1 MQHLPQQKFHTDHH
15 MNQLLLD
22 GDWRQVYHD
31 NLYTAN
37 KVLALIVEYYEL
49 GEDIAQALC
58 LQ

>member
-1 MQHLPQQKFHTDHH
+1 